1 MPGTAI
7 EVDSNRLYR
16 VNEDSRDKE
25 PVSKISIK
33 FLGLVN
39 VAPDA
44 GGSGLLLL
52 LKRFPDNTEMLKL
65 IAIATLLKTAVYL
78 NLRLHNVII
87 LVEWYSVR

>member
-16 VNEDSRDKE
+16 VKEDSRDKE
-25 PVSKISIK
+25 PVSNFSIK
-33 FLGLVN
+33 ILGLVN

-52 LKRFPDNTEMLKL
+52 LIRFPDNTEKYVN
-65 IAIATLLKTAVYL
+65 INSYSY
-78 NLRLHNVII
+78 II
-87 LVEWYSVR
+87 Y

>member
-16 VNEDSRDKE
+16 VKEDSRDYKE
-25 PVSKISIK
+25 PVSNFSIK
-33 FLGLVN
+33 VLGLVN

-52 LKRFPDNTEMLKL
+52 LKRFPDDIEKYVKINSYIYSYIK
-65 IAIATLLKTAVYL
+65 
-78 NLRLHNVII
+78 NII
-87 LVEWYSVR
+87 